1 MGYVTQKTT
10 VFPITYPI
18 GEAYVRT
25 LFPTME
31 ERDIEIVCTLREN
44 NGDRTRGRV
53 KSWVNEYARNTG
65 LSNIKAQ
72 EINHASRTTID
83 TAYFNQMFR
92 ARIIVTVNPAGW
104 EGGNFNLFFYNY
116 IIFYC
121 IIFILYCIVFYCV
134 LFNYLHTMYTYIK

>member
-1 MGYVTQKTT
+1 MGYVTQKST
-10 VFPITYPI
+10 VFPMTYPI

-53 KSWVNEYARNTG
+53 KSWVNEYARKVG
-65 LSNIKAQ
+65 LSNVKAQ
-72 EINHASRTTID
+72 EINHASRTTVD

-104 EGGNFNLFFYNY
+104 EGGNLINQLLILLILF
-116 IIFYC
+116 
-121 IIFILYCIVFYCV
+121 LS
-134 LFNYLHTMYTYIK
+134 LFL